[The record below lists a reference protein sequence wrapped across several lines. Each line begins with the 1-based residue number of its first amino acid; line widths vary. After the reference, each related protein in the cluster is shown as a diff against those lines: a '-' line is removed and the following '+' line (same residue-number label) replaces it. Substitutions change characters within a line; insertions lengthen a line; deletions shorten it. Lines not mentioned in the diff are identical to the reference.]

1 MEEHGARDADKA
13 TAGARGV
20 VPAGEAITGG
30 LDGGWRVERLGGLL
44 PPMVGVGKRIRGDRG
59 ETRLGPLLRISFRV
73 GRRGGRPVLVYRP
86 PFSAVVDELSP
97 GGRGLWLGRATVG
110 GRPVGRFRMIR
121 TGHHNGKQTRE
132 EPMSRE
138 EGLQRKL
145 VEYVEYVHALEQNVL
160 LQLDSLI
167 VNTSDPELVGLF
179 RRHKEETRRQQQR
192 LRERLRALGGPR
204 PASVGKDLA
213 AIATAQVK
221 GVGDVLRR
229 DKAVQNARDA
239 YATEHVEIAAYELL
253 ERIAER
259 AGDEETAAVAREN
272 RAEERAMAERIAAN
286 WDRFL
291 DLTLAEQGLR
301 A

>member
-1 MEEHGARDADKA
+1 MEPGRQMPGGENPAVEETRHGDL
-13 TAGARGV
+13 
-20 VPAGEAITGG
+20 GG
-30 LDGGWRVERLGGLL
+30 DWRVERLGGLL
-44 PPMVGVGKRIRGDRG
+44 PPMVGVWKRIRGERG
-59 ETRLGPLLRISFRV
+59 ETHLGPLLRYPFRV
-73 GRRGGRPVLVYRP
+73 ERRGGRPALVYRP
-86 PFSAVVDELSP
+86 PFSALVDELS
-97 GGRGLWLGRATVG
+97 GEDGDLWLGRATLG
-110 GRPVGRFRMIR
+110 GRTLGRFRMTRIGYHDR
-121 TGHHNGKQTRE
+121 TPPQEEVMTRE
-132 EPMSRE
+132 K
-138 EGLQRKL
+138 GLQRKL

-167 VNTSDPELVGLF
+167 VNTGDQELVSIF

-204 PASVGKDLA
+204 PASFGKDLA

-221 GVGDVLRR
+221 GVGDVLRP

-253 ERIAER
+253 ERLAGR

-272 RAEERAMAERIAAN
+272 RAEEQAMAGRIAAN

-291 DLTLAEQGLR
+291 DLTLAEQGFR